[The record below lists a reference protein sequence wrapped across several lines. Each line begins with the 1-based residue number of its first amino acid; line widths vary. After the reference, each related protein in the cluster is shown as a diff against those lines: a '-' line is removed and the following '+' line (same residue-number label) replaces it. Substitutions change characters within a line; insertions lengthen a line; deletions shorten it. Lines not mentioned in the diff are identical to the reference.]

1 MKPDLPEQA
10 RPQTGRPAP
19 EMPLRTAPC
28 ARTSDTGTLTAT
40 KPPLAANVAAN
51 TFS

>member
-1 MKPDLPEQA
+1 MSVVTETVPALV
-10 RPQTGRPAP
+10 TLPAP